1 MAEAHP
7 SAAAAARA
15 AHGARQCGADLAHLQ
30 IIRRVGRWSSLEILM
45 AYMGDGEQ
53 DLKIANLLNNLQKI
67 VVFKS
72 VADAT
77 ATEFRVDNSQAS

>member
-15 AHGARQCGADLAHLQ
+15 ARGARQCGADLQ
-30 IIRRVGRWSSLEILM
+30 IIRRVGRWSSLETLM
-45 AYMGDGEQ
+45 AYMGDGEE

-67 VVFKS
+67 VVLKS
-72 VADAT
+72 VHVADAT